1 MNFRAA
7 SAEKLFVQMSPYPT
21 SIDCPSVGSYVK
33 RAGSV
38 SALILLTMVCWPWR
52 VEAIDNIRIAYPS
65 TSFTTMP
72 FLAASKFGLYQ
83 QEGMRA
89 ELILMRPNISVTA
102 VVTGQVEFATAH
114 GSIVRAAALGMPV
127 KSLMVVA
134 DRPAYYLVA
143 KGGVNTVGALKG
155 RSVGIASL
163 GGSVHLMTKEFLAQ
177 NNLDAGKNVAL
188 VVTGDHNA
196 SIQAMQN
203 GHVDAA
209 VISVPWQTV
218 AEKAGLQKLAY
229 FGDVMRLP
237 MAGLGTSDENIGKKP
252 DLLRR
257 ATRATLRGIDFLRDA
272 KNRKEVVGI
281 MVDWFKIRADQ
292 AQEAYSQM
300 VEAYPPNGIVSDEI
314 LEKDLEIAR
323 QTGAIKNRVALSR
336 VVDFQF
342 VKEARNELSGRK

>member
-1 MNFRAA
+1 MKFPVA
-7 SAEKLFVQMSPYPT
+7 T
-21 SIDCPSVGSYVK
+21 
-33 RAGSV
+33 RAGWLF
-38 SALILLTMVCWPWR
+38 ALILFSIVCRPWR
-52 VEAIDNIRIAYPS
+52 LDAIDDIRIAYPS

-72 FLAASKFGLYQ
+72 ILAASKFGLYH
-83 QEGMRA
+83 QEGLRP

-102 VVTGQVEFATAH
+102 LVTGQVEFATAH
-114 GSIVRAAALGMPV
+114 GSIVRAAAQGMPV

-143 KGGVNTVGALKG
+143 KPGINSVGALRG

-177 NNLDAGKNVAL
+177 NNLDADKNVAL
-188 VVTGDHNA
+188 LVTGDHNT

-203 GHVDAA
+203 SHVDAA

-218 AEKAGLQKLAY
+218 AEKAGFRKLAY

-237 MAGLGTSDENIGKKP
+237 MAGLGASDENIAKKP
-252 DLLRR
+252 ELLRR
-257 ATRATLRGIDFLRDA
+257 ATRATLRGIDFLRDP
-272 KNRKEVVGI
+272 KYRNETVGL
-281 MVDWFKIRADQ
+281 MVDWFKIQSDQ
-292 AQEAYSQM
+292 AQQAYSQM
-300 VEAYPPNGIVSDEI
+300 VEAYPANGIVGDNI

-323 QTGAIKNRVALSR
+323 QTGAFKNRVALSR

-342 VKEARNELSGRK
+342 VREARQEISGNK